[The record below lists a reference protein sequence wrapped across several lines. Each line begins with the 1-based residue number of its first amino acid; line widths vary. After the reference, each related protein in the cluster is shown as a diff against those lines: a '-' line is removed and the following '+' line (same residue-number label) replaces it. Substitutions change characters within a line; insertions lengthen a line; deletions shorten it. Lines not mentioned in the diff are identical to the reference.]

1 VRLEVLLSA
10 FREIELAGVRADRPA
25 GTVSAE
31 FASVADDHR
40 QAGGGTLFA
49 ALRGAKHDGHA
60 WAAEALSKGAAGVLV
75 DRPEVAADLAAR
87 FPGRAVLLTNDT
99 RAVLG
104 RVAAAVAGHPS
115 RRLKVAAVTG
125 TNGKTTTAFLLESVF
140 EAAGLPAALVGT
152 VEVRWPG
159 HVEEAVQ
166 TTPGAVT
173 LQNWLGRAV
182 EAGAKSLSIEISSH
196 ALDQRRADGLEIDA
210 AIFTNLTR
218 DHLDYHRT
226 MDHYFES
233 KAKLF
238 TELLANSAKRPR
250 VAVINADDPMGQE
263 LAARVRRLP
272 SGPEQLLVFAREKR
286 DGVNVYPLRAE
297 LSAQG
302 ISADVQTPFGV
313 IPLRS
318 RLIGSYNLSNLLG
331 ALAAG
336 AGLGIPPATVARGLE
351 LAPPPPGRLERVES
365 NDARDSGL
373 EVLVDYAH
381 TPDALENVLATLRPV
396 ARGRLITV
404 FGCGGDRD
412 ATKRP
417 KMAEAAARL
426 SDIVV
431 LTSDNPRTEDPE
443 KILDACEKGFGDF
456 TSYSGS
462 RGYIRIRDRRAA
474 IEKAVALAA
483 SGDIVLI
490 AGKGHETYQIIGTEK
505 FPFDDRVEAQSALRL
520 KRGQTKEGGR

>member
-1 VRLEVLLSA
+1 MRLEVLLSA
-10 FREIELAGVRADRPA
+10 FREIELAGVHPDRPA
-25 GTVSAE
+25 VPLSAE
-31 FASVADDHR
+31 ITSVADDHR
-40 QAGGGTLFA
+40 QAGAGALFA

-75 DRPEVAADLAAR
+75 DRPEVARELAAR
-87 FPGRAVLLTNDT
+87 FPGKAVLLTKDT
-99 RAVLG
+99 RHVLG
-104 RVAAAVAGHPS
+104 PLAAAVCGNPS

-159 HVEEAVQ
+159 HVEEAAQ

-173 LQNWLGRAV
+173 LQGWLSKAV
-182 EAGAKSLSIEISSH
+182 GAGAKSLSIEISSH

-218 DHLDYHRT
+218 DHLDYHQT

-238 TELLANSAKRPR
+238 TGLLANSPKRPR
-250 VAVINADDPMGQE
+250 VAVINADDPLGME
-263 LAARVRRLP
+263 LVKRLGSLP
-272 SGPEQLLVFAREKR
+272 GGIEQTLVFAREKR
-286 DGVNVYPLRAE
+286 DGANVYPVRSE
-297 LSAQG
+297 LTAQG
-302 ISADVQTPFGV
+302 ISADVVTPFGTL
-313 IPLRS
+313 PLRS
-318 RLIGSYNLSNLLG
+318 RLLGSYNLSNLLG
-331 ALAAG
+331 AMA
-336 AGLGIPPATVARGLE
+336 AGLGLGIAPEQVARGLE

-365 NDARDSGL
+365 NDARGAGI

-381 TPDALENVLATLRPV
+381 TPDALENVLATLKPL
-396 ARGRLITV
+396 AKGRLITV

-417 KMAEAAARL
+417 RMAEAAARF
-426 SDIVV
+426 SDIAV

-443 KILDACEKGFGDF
+443 KILDACEKGFGNF

-462 RGYIRIRDRRAA
+462 KGYLRIRDRRAA
-474 IEKAVALAA
+474 IGEAVRLAGA
-483 SGDIVLI
+483 GDIVVI

-505 FPFDDRVEAQSALRL
+505 FPFDDRVEAQSALGL
-520 KRGQTKEGGR
+520 KFKKERGQ